1 LQRTINGIFNR
12 FFPIFRLNLPFSG
25 NDRRSLPLGSHQLP
39 PEQVQIGQSHQQ
51 VDLRCIFLQ
60 ASIAGLLKAEL
71 LFDDPENMLHASPN

>member
-1 LQRTINGIFNR
+1 MAFLTV
-12 FFPIFRLNLPFSG
+12 FPDFLVHLPLSG

-39 PEQVQIGQSHQQ
+39 PEQVQIGQPHQQ